1 MPNVLVETRG
11 GWLGAKRTALLD
23 AIHAATV
30 EALRIPPDALV
41 LRLVEHPMD
50 CFAIPHGTA
59 EQYTHIVITMFA
71 GRSLS
76 AKRALY
82 QAIVRNLEPFGVPP
96 GDVRIILQEVARE
109 NVGMRGGKAA
119 VDLELGYEVR
129 VLGDPC
135 PTGCCTIRPSSAS
148 RVRATASRTSA
159 APA

>member
-1 MPNVLVETRG
+1 MPNVLIETRA

-23 AIHAATV
+23 AIQAATV
-30 EALRIPPDALV
+30 EALRIPSDALV
-41 LRLVEHPMD
+41 LRLVEHPME
-50 CFAIPHGTA
+50 CFAVPDGAA
-59 EQYTHIVITMFA
+59 ERYTHIVIQMLA

-129 VLGDPC
+129 V
-135 PTGCCTIRPSSAS
+135 
-148 RVRATASRTSA
+148 
-159 APA
+159 

>member
-23 AIHAATV
+23 AIQAATE

-41 LRLVEHPMD
+41 LRLIEHPKE
-50 CFAIPHGTA
+50 CFTVPPGSA
-59 EQYTHIVITMFA
+59 ERYTHIVIQMFA

-82 QAIVRNLEPFGVPP
+82 QAIVRHLEPFGVQP
-96 GDVRIILQEVARE
+96 GDVRIILHEVARE
-109 NVGMRGGKAA
+109 NVSIRGGKAA

-129 VLGDPC
+129 
-135 PTGCCTIRPSSAS
+135 I
-148 RVRATASRTSA
+148 
-159 APA
+159 

>member
-11 GWLGAKRTALLD
+11 GWLGAKRTAFLD
-23 AIHAATV
+23 AIHASTV
-30 EALRIPPDALV
+30 EALRIPSDALV
-41 LRLVEHPMD
+41 LRLVEHPME
-50 CFAIPHGTA
+50 CFAVPHEAT
-59 EQYTHIVITMFA
+59 ERYTHIVIMMFA

-119 VDLELGYEVR
+119 VDLELGYE
-129 VLGDPC
+129 
-135 PTGCCTIRPSSAS
+135 ISI
-148 RVRATASRTSA
+148 
-159 APA
+159 

>member
-11 GWLGAKRTALLD
+11 GWLGAKRTAFLA
-23 AIHAATV
+23 AIQAATV
-30 EALRIPPDALV
+30 EALRIPPHSLV
-41 LRLVEHPMD
+41 LRLVEHPME
-50 CFAIPHGTA
+50 CFVIPHETRETA
-59 EQYTHIVITMFA
+59 VYTHIVIAMFA

-129 VLGDPC
+129 V
-135 PTGCCTIRPSSAS
+135 
-148 RVRATASRTSA
+148 
-159 APA
+159 

>member
-30 EALRIPPDALV
+30 EALCIPSDALV
-41 LRLVEHPMD
+41 LRLVEHPME
-50 CFAIPHGTA
+50 CFAVPPGAA
-59 EQYTHIVITMFA
+59 ERYTHIVIQMFA

-82 QAIVRNLEPFGVPP
+82 QAIVRHLEPFGVPP
-96 GDVRIILQEVARE
+96 GDVRIILHEVARE
-109 NVGMRGGKAA
+109 NVGMQGGKAA

-129 VLGDPC
+129 
-135 PTGCCTIRPSSAS
+135 I
-148 RVRATASRTSA
+148 
-159 APA
+159 

>member
-30 EALRIPPDALV
+30 EALRIPPHALV
-41 LRLVEHPMD
+41 LRLVEHPMES
-50 CFAIPHGTA
+50 FAVPDGAA
-59 EQYTHIVITMFA
+59 EQYTHIMITMFA

-82 QAIVRNLEPFGVPP
+82 QAIVLHLEPFGVPP
-96 GDVRIILQEVARE
+96 GDVRIILHEVARE
-109 NVGMRGGKAA
+109 NVGMQGGKAA

-129 VLGDPC
+129 
-135 PTGCCTIRPSSAS
+135 I
-148 RVRATASRTSA
+148 
-159 APA
+159 

>member
-11 GWLGAKRTALLD
+11 GWLGAKRTGFLD

-41 LRLVEHPMD
+41 LRLVEHPVG
-50 CFAIPHGTA
+50 CFAVPDGAA
-59 EQYTHIVITMFA
+59 ERYTHIVIQMFA

-82 QAIVRNLEPFGVPP
+82 QAIVRHLEPFGVPP
-96 GDVRIILQEVARE
+96 DDVRIILNEVPRE

-129 VLGDPC
+129 V
-135 PTGCCTIRPSSAS
+135 
-148 RVRATASRTSA
+148 
-159 APA
+159 

>member
-41 LRLVEHPMD
+41 LRLVEHPKE
-50 CFAIPHGTA
+50 CFAVPDGAA
-59 EQYTHIVITMFA
+59 ERYTHIVIQMFA

-129 VLGDPC
+129 V
-135 PTGCCTIRPSSAS
+135 
-148 RVRATASRTSA
+148 
-159 APA
+159 